1 MTPEEPEALLSMFA
15 LPGGSRQLETP
26 KSPRPTCDSY
36 VLVVVR
42 ARQERWP
49 DGPVSEVM
57 TLW

>member
-36 VLVVVR
+36 VLVGRGQGKTGKV
-42 ARQERWP
+42 A
-49 DGPVSEVM
+49 
-57 TLW
+57 